1 MVESTKATNP
11 KDEVGEVEVVQL
23 GKIKNTVSP
32 FLNQKKSWDDYEEL
46 EKAPELKKGL
56 IEELKFSKPSYI

>member
-1 MVESTKATNP
+1 MVESTKTTEP

-32 FLNQKKSWDDYEEL
+32 FLNQKKFWDDYDEL
-46 EKAPELKKGL
+46 KEAPELKKGL
-56 IEELKFSKPSYI
+56 IQEL